1 MFGKPTILWIALALP
16 LSLPLS
22 GCIPEL
28 LDAVIA
34 PPHPPPFPRDCSG
47 AAHGESLTCA
57 AFGFD
62 LLATP
67 NPGGVGPEVA
77 HAFGASVA
85 SYDGRG
91 RVAGEAKSE
100 CGCINALAQKADW
113 LADNNYA
120 ATVMA
125 ACHCVRPRL

>member
-1 MFGKPTILWIALALP
+1 MFRKQTIMLVAALALP
-16 LSLPLS
+16 SL
-22 GCIPEL
+22 GCVPQLI
-28 LDAVIA
+28 DAMLT
-34 PPHPPPFPRDCSG
+34 PPHPPPYPRNCSA
-47 AAHGESLTCA
+47 AAHGESLSCA
-57 AFGFD
+57 TFGFD

-67 NPGGVGPEVA
+67 NPGVLGPEVA
-77 HAFGASVA
+77 HTFATSVG

-91 RVAGEAKSE
+91 RVTGESKSE